1 MAYVPKQRHIAYRC
15 QECGQANLAL
25 IGKFAL
31 KANMLRVR
39 CDCKED
45 ADPLD
50 ITVTGDSKIRLSVP
64 CIFCKQNHNFVVS
77 TSIFFDRDIFLL
89 NCPYSNMDICFIGDK
104 EKCDG
109 EIERT
114 GRELEG
120 LLRDL
125 EAESLNDIQPQDMDE
140 EEVLPDAH
148 VYDLIRFVVKDLETE
163 GQIDCPCHSGCYD
176 LRYAPGGIQVF
187 CPECEATYFFH
198 CASASAAEEYLNVKE
213 IKLG

>member
-1 MAYVPKQRHIAYRC
+1 MVLNPGQTHVAYRC
-15 QECGQANLAL
+15 PDCGSAVY
-25 IGKFAL
+25 GFVGRFAL
-31 KANMLRVR
+31 SAGMLRLK
-39 CDCKED
+39 CTCGKSHM
-45 ADPLD
+45 D
-50 ITVTGDSKIRLSVP
+50 ITVTQDGKVRLSVP

-140 EEVLPDAH
+140 EEVLPDPT
-148 VYDLIRFVVKDLETE
+148 VYDMIRFLVKELEYDGAVE
-163 GQIDCPCHSGCYD
+163 CPCNEGEYE
-176 LRYAPGGIQVF
+176 LRFCKEGIQVYCTKCGASYTF
-187 CPECEATYFFH
+187 DTRAEA
-198 CASASAAEEYLNVKE
+198 AAEDYLKLDG
-213 IKLG
+213 IKLS